1 VPQAGRAPSSSAR
14 VVYAGIVASPL
25 IVTVGALVVSMS
37 LNSASGKLGAPDAVA
52 FLLGLAVFV
61 VGMRIRQRLGER
73 RGGQTREEW
82 WAANAGRVLLLWG
95 LLELGAMAGA
105 VLLFATGHLPVFA
118 VLALAALAG
127 LMASSPGRLAAD

>member
-1 VPQAGRAPSSSAR
+1 MAAQAGHLP
-14 VVYAGIVASPL
+14 V
-25 IVTVGALVVSMS
+25 MS
-37 LNSASGKLGAPDAVA
+37 LLVTRGAGLDSLSPTAGTPLYQAVLHDQPDAVA